1 MIMKMFK
8 TMVLGFSMAALMSMT
23 LVQMAYASV
32 PFKGNGNAQITNVQ
46 PGPNGGDLITAS
58 ASGQATHLG
67 NYTRVENILVN
78 QGGITGD
85 VTFTAANGDQLTAE
99 IDGAF
104 ISPTTAAGTYSF
116 TGGTGR
122 FANASGTAY
131 FSVSLTGPGT
141 FIVEFNGSLDN

>member
-1 MIMKMFK
+1 MKIFK
-8 TMVLGFSMAALMSMT
+8 TMVLTLAVATMMGLS

-67 NYTRVENILVN
+67 NYTREENILVN
-78 QGGITGD
+78 AGLITGS
-85 VTFTAANGDQLTAE
+85 VTFTAANGDQLTAGIE
-99 IDGAF
+99 GAF
-104 ISPTTAAGTYSF
+104 TSMTTAAGTYTF

-122 FANASGTAY
+122 FANASGTAF
-131 FSVSLTGPGT
+131 FSVSLTSPGRSEEHT
-141 FIVEFNGSLDN
+141 SEL